1 MTSKKYKFS
10 LVGFWIGIGSTL
22 CNSSHH
28 QWAIGWL
35 SGCFFGELSKW
46 VGDLL
51 MIKDQKSMDLL
62 LLLLALH
69 SSAAAFQAVGYEL
82 QGKIIHS
89 AEFSHLLRCANVL
102 SLQMELFIW
111 KMKSNNCIKRRGTS
125 QIPEPSP
132 KFYINALKVVVMG
145 ILFQRKSKLP
155 NRFDIWL
162 RKLPTV
168 KRVASSWAESG
179 LEGRWWSMFV
189 IFRLIATWIFLW
201 PLAGAK
207 RLWELRN
214 KGN

>member
-1 MTSKKYKFS
+1 
-10 LVGFWIGIGSTL
+10 
-22 CNSSHH
+22 
-28 QWAIGWL
+28 
-35 SGCFFGELSKW
+35 
-46 VGDLL
+46 
-51 MIKDQKSMDLL
+51 MDLL

-102 SLQMELFIW
+102 SLQMELFIC
-111 KMKSNNCIKRRGTS
+111 KMKSNNCINRHGNKS
-125 QIPEPSP
+125 KPEPSP

-168 KRVASSWAESG
+168 KRVASLS
-179 LEGRWWSMFV
+179 
-189 IFRLIATWIFLW
+189 
-201 PLAGAK
+201 
-207 RLWELRN
+207 
-214 KGN
+214 

>member
-28 QWAIGWL
+28 QWAVRL
-35 SGCFFGELSKW
+35 FFGELSKW
-46 VGDLL
+46 GGDLL
-51 MIKDQKSMDLL
+51 MIKDQKKHGLTAATASIAQQCSCLPGSRL
-62 LLLLALH
+62 WVTGKHNSQCRIFTFIKVCQCFVSTNGIVYLKNEKQQLH
-69 SSAAAFQAVGYEL
+69 QEA
-82 QGKIIHS
+82 
-89 AEFSHLLRCANVL
+89 RN
-102 SLQMELFIW
+102 
-111 KMKSNNCIKRRGTS
+111 KSS

>member
-1 MTSKKYKFS
+1 MLNSSYCFTCQFAMTSKKYKFS

-102 SLQMELFIW
+102 SLQMELFLLFEKW
-111 KMKSNNCIKRRGTS
+111 KATTASRGEEQIKAR
-125 QIPEPSP
+125 
-132 KFYINALKVVVMG
+132 A
-145 ILFQRKSKLP
+145 KSKSLH
-155 NRFDIWL
+155 WCL
-162 RKLPTV
+162 K
-168 KRVASSWAESG
+168 SSGHGYTFSTE
-179 LEGRWWSMFV
+179 
-189 IFRLIATWIFLW
+189 
-201 PLAGAK
+201 K
-207 RLWELRN
+207 
-214 KGN
+214 

>member
-1 MTSKKYKFS
+1 
-10 LVGFWIGIGSTL
+10 
-22 CNSSHH
+22 
-28 QWAIGWL
+28 
-35 SGCFFGELSKW
+35 
-46 VGDLL
+46 

-102 SLQMELFIW
+102 SLQMELFIC
-111 KMKSNNCIKRRGTS
+111 KMKSNNCINRHGNKS
-125 QIPEPSP
+125 KPEPSP

-168 KRVASSWAESG
+168 KRVASLS
-179 LEGRWWSMFV
+179 
-189 IFRLIATWIFLW
+189 
-201 PLAGAK
+201 
-207 RLWELRN
+207 
-214 KGN
+214 

>member
-28 QWAIGWL
+28 QWAVRL
-35 SGCFFGELSKW
+35 FFGELSKW
-46 VGDLL
+46 GGDLL
-51 MIKDQKSMDLL
+51 MIKDQKKHGLT
-62 LLLLALH
+62 
-69 SSAAAFQAVGYEL
+69 AATASIAQQCSCLPGSRLWVT
-82 QGKIIHS
+82 GKHNSQCRIFTSIKVCQ
-89 AEFSHLLRCANVL
+89 FL
-102 SLQMELFIW
+102 SLQMELLIC
-111 KMKSNNCIKRRGTS
+111 KMKSNNCINRQGTS

-132 KFYINALKVVVMG
+132 KLYINALKVVVMG

-162 RKLPTV
+162 WKLPTV